1 MFLFVLFG
9 PRMGTSR
16 HKNEAQHKEEEKDFP
31 REFHSI
37 DEIFLSIPF
46 IWVSLWLTELVLTR
60 LQELVCNY

>member
-46 IWVSLWLTELVLTR
+46 I
-60 LQELVCNY
+60 